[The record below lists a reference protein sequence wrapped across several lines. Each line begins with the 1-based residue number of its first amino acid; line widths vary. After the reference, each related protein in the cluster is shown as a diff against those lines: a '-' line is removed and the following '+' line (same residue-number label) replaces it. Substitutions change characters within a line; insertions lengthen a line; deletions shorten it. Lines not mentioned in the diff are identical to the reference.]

1 GVEVEGSAGH
11 EVERRSQFDEGIQR
25 EVLEPVVEPYWES
38 DAKVRA
44 RSVVIV
50 PFPAVPVAPTA
61 PGPNAQTRT
70 IIECESAG
78 GHVDDIRLMKEVVAM
93 QMDVPSP
100 DAPCQPEINRSVAAD
115 PGLPA
120 QPGRIAQHD

>member
-1 GVEVEGSAGH
+1 CGGGQRAWPWRGAAGMVVAVPQPILPEGVVEPCAASASEPVTCADGGVEVEGSAGH

-78 GHVDDIRLMKEVVAM
+78 GH
-93 QMDVPSP
+93 
-100 DAPCQPEINRSVAAD
+100 
-115 PGLPA
+115 
-120 QPGRIAQHD
+120 